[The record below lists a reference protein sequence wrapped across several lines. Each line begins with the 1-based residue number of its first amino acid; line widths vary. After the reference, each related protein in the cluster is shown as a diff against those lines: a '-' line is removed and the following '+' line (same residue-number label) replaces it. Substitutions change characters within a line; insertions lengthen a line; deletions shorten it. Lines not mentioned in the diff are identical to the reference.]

1 MLSKSGAK
9 VISTPST
16 MRAAKSRGAT
26 PRLSA
31 TGAFLPSA
39 DPTPT
44 KLNTNMTKLVPK
56 RVPNARKKKLGTNSD
71 FRSFVSTPM
80 SAQLAIDLAR
90 QKLPTSVVSEAIK
103 FLSLPANDV
112 LGGLRI
118 PVSSYHRKLS
128 GNLPLSSD
136 ETERVMRLAEI
147 TRIATDA
154 FGDAA
159 GASSWLI
166 TTNMALSGKTPL
178 SLLDTDAGSSQVR
191 RVLSVINY
199 GGAL

>member
-1 MLSKSGAK
+1 MISKSSAK
-9 VISTPST
+9 VMPSSSTVRS
-16 MRAAKSRGAT
+16 AKSHSAVSRSA
-26 PRLSA
+26 A
-31 TGAFLPSA
+31 TGAFLTNANPATKPS
-39 DPTPT
+39 T
-44 KLNTNMTKLVPK
+44 KV
-56 RVPNARKKKLGTNSD
+56 VPNARKKKLGTNSD

-103 FLSLPANDV
+103 FLSLPTNDV

-118 PVSSYHRKLS
+118 PLSSYHRKLS

-159 GASSWLI
+159 DASSWLI
-166 TTNMALSGKTPL
+166 TPNMALTGKTPL

>member
-1 MLSKSGAK
+1 MISKSGVK
-9 VISTPST
+9 VMSASSTVRS
-16 MRAAKSRGAT
+16 AKSRGAT

-31 TGAFLPSA
+31 TGAFSQVTDLSR
-39 DPTPT
+39 T

-56 RVPNARKKKLGTNSD
+56 RVPNTRKKKLGTNSD

-103 FLSLPANDV
+103 FLSLPTNDV

-118 PVSSYHRKLS
+118 PLSSYHRKLS

-166 TTNMALSGKTPL
+166 TSNVALSGKTPL

>member
-1 MLSKSGAK
+1 MISKSGAK
-9 VISTPST
+9 VIFSLSTT
-16 MRAAKSRGAT
+16 RAAKSRTAA
-26 PRLSA
+26 PRVSA
-31 TGAFLPSA
+31 DGAFLQA
-39 DPTPT
+39 AKLART
-44 KLNTNMTKLVPK
+44 KLNTNMTTLVP
-56 RVPNARKKKLGTNSD
+56 NTRKKKLGTNSD

-90 QKLPTSVVSEAIK
+90 QKLPASVVSEAIK
-103 FLSLPANDV
+103 FLSLPTNDV

-118 PVSSYHRKLS
+118 PLSSYHRKLS

-147 TRIATDA
+147 TRIATEA
-154 FGDAA
+154 FGGAA

-166 TTNMALSGKTPL
+166 TANVALSGKTPL

>member
-1 MLSKSGAK
+1 MISKSGVK
-9 VISTPST
+9 VMSASSTVRS
-16 MRAAKSRGAT
+16 AKSRGAT

-31 TGAFLPSA
+31 TGAFSQVTDLSR
-39 DPTPT
+39 T
-44 KLNTNMTKLVPK
+44 KLNTNMTKLVP
-56 RVPNARKKKLGTNSD
+56 NTRKKKLGTNSD

-103 FLSLPANDV
+103 FLSLPTNDV

-118 PVSSYHRKLS
+118 PLSSYHRKLS

-166 TTNMALSGKTPL
+166 TSNVALSGKTPL

>member
-1 MLSKSGAK
+1 MISKSGAK
-9 VISTPST
+9 VMPASTTVRS
-16 MRAAKSRGAT
+16 AKSHGTVSRSAAT
-26 PRLSA
+26 D
-31 TGAFLPSA
+31 AFFA
-39 DPTPT
+39 KTDPAT
-44 KLNTNMTKLVPK
+44 KLNTKV
-56 RVPNARKKKLGTNSD
+56 VSVARKKKLGTNSD

-166 TTNMALSGKTPL
+166 TANMALSGKTPL

>member
-1 MLSKSGAK
+1 MFSKSGTK
-9 VISTPST
+9 VISTPSAVRT
-16 MRAAKSRGAT
+16 AKSRGAM

-31 TGAFLPSA
+31 PSAFSPSA
-39 DPTPT
+39 DLART
-44 KLNTNMTKLVPK
+44 KLNTNTTKLVP
-56 RVPNARKKKLGTNSD
+56 NTRKKKLGINSD
-71 FRSFVSTPM
+71 FRAFVSTPM

-118 PVSSYHRKLS
+118 PLSSYHRKLS

-136 ETERVMRLAEI
+136 ETERVMRLAAI
-147 TRIATDA
+147 TRIATEA
-154 FGDAA
+154 FGDSA
-159 GASSWLI
+159 GASAWLI
-166 TTNMALSGKTPL
+166 TSNMALAGKTPL